1 MSPLKLY
8 LAISASKFEKIC
20 LSKSLFCTNEE
31 LDGEIYRKQIN
42 QLSISGWNV
51 NGIFKNSSGAK
62 TCKLEDEYFNE
73 IMKSDIVF
81 LSETHTSFSDPL
93 SYYNY
98 KCYINCRSNEPSRKR
113 GGLAVFTKKWQ
124 M

>member
-1 MSPLKLY
+1 MC
-8 LAISASKFEKIC
+8 SKT
-20 LSKSLFCTNEE
+20 SK
-31 LDGEIYRKQIN
+31 

-93 SYYNY
+93 SYDNY
-98 KCYINCRSNEPSRKR
+98 KCYINCRSNEPSKKEV
-113 GGLAVFTKKWQ
+113 GLQSLLKDKYQ
-124 M
+124 LG